1 MPVKMA
7 AAYRLLVRQPWKE
20 VTTTNDIQKNLK
32 ELGWEGMIWI
42 HVVQN
47 GN

>member
-1 MPVKMA
+1 MNC
-7 AAYRLLVRQPWKE
+7 LQTFGQ
-20 VTTTNDIQKNLK
+20 TTLKGSDHLGDNIQKDLK

-47 GN
+47 GH